1 MNSKLKEYIPRLTGR
16 TRLVLRVVYTVLAV
30 VALQYTFFSVS
41 AVRKRMNAINREIDV
56 KLLTPSDAKKDTAWL
71 RLYKEKDWLETRL
84 QIARTDS
91 ISMSVDLLDS
101 TLQIELKGVVLKK
114 SKMLDFK
121 ADRFLYRLNPAAY
134 HHLLG
139 KQAKADR
146 VVSSI
151 PKEPLIIKKAP
162 KDTADVQDGT
172 ATVDTTKTEVV
183 HWVLNLD
190 NKVVIKIEGVDPGSG
205 SDWWEGQKFWM
216 FQDLKQTA
224 TELGKTVLFKSPEYF
239 PEIRIIIPEADAKA
253 LYRALPVS
261 PLVCIRL

>member
-1 MNSKLKEYIPRLTGR
+1 MLKLPPRFRPFL
-16 TRLVLRVVYTVLAV
+16 LVVYIVLAV

-41 AVRKRMNAINREIDV
+41 GVRKRMKMINSQIDV
-56 KLLTPSDAKKDTAWL
+56 KLLTAADAEKDTAWL

-91 ISMSVDLLDS
+91 ISLSVDLLDS

-121 ADRFLYRLNPAAY
+121 ADRFLYQLNPAAY

-139 KQAKADR
+139 KQAKADT

-162 KDTADVQDGT
+162 KDTADVQDAATIDT
-172 ATVDTTKTEVV
+172 AKIEIV
-183 HWVLNLD
+183 HWIINLD
-190 NKVVIKIEGVDPGSG
+190 NHVVLQIEGVDPASK
-205 SDWWEGQKFWM
+205 SDWWAGQKFWM
-216 FQDLKQTA
+216 SQNLKQTA
-224 TELGKTVLFKSPEYF
+224 QNLEKTILFKAPEYF
-239 PEIRIIIPEADAKA
+239 PEIRIVIPEADAKA
-253 LYRALPVS
+253 LYRALPVR